1 MFASLWFD
9 DAMHVRPD
17 ELVMNEEGLFGVAW
31 QTKVERKRRGTKF
44 VVPHVGFSGSDW
56 LRPGWQLLQN
66 EHFGLARDFWMR
78 DLNSREA
85 FREAPAQY
93 QRSVQWLKFIGRYAL
108 THYHDG
114 PDTEFKELGDTVNNL
129 TAHSARVTMLD
140 AAVHAGRSTEEIGLQ
155 ANWKNP
161 GPLVFKYTRNRSAI
175 PAKMVQQLVRP

>member
-1 MFASLWFD
+1 MAQVHWP
-9 DAMHVRPD
+9 VRS
-17 ELVMNEEGLFGVAW
+17 N
-31 QTKVERKRRGTKF
+31 
-44 VVPHVGFSGSDW
+44 
-56 LRPGWQLLQN
+56 
-66 EHFGLARDFWMR
+66 
-78 DLNSREA
+78 
-85 FREAPAQY
+85 
-93 QRSVQWLKFIGRYAL
+93 
-108 THYHDG
+108 HYHDG